1 MEATKPRKVIRISR
15 TKLIIGIIAIVTIV
29 ILIIVGMNRSRRMY
43 GGMLDSASV
52 PSMGIMATGGSV
64 NLTEIPMMEFGG
76 GNYPNSYPYQNGTP
90 DITDTREFL
99 KTSYSAQIQTKDVA
113 DKVRDVKNAVRDVD
127 GRIDNFSSSEKYGYV
142 SFVVPKDKFDDFKDE
157 VELLVHKKL
166 YTENVSSQ
174 NLLGQKQGIEE
185 QKSSL
190 ETRLAQLEKQKK
202 DLDAQ
207 YAATLTHY
215 AVSEQDVEVRNN
227 LIKEETRLYT
237 EKSGILQG
245 QINQTRRM
253 LEGNAKQDTQFTNNI
268 ETVNGVVNVN
278 WVSNWEMVKI
288 FSPIHPTIIIIV
300 LVITLIWFLN
310 RKAYLP
316 KIEIV

>member
-1 MEATKPRKVIRISR
+1 MENTKPRKVIRISR
-15 TKLIIGIIAIVTIV
+15 TKLIIGIIAVV
-29 ILIIVGMNRSRRMY
+29 IIAVLVIVGMNRSRRMY
-43 GGMLDSASV
+43 GGMLDSASL
-52 PSMGIMATGGSV
+52 PSMGMMAEGGSV
-64 NLTEIPMMEFGG
+64 NSAEIPMMDFGG
-76 GNYPNSYPYQNGTP
+76 GNYPNAYPYQNGTP

-99 KTSYSAQIQTKDVA
+99 KTNYSAQIMTKDVA
-113 DKVRDVKNAVRDVD
+113 DKVRDIKNAVRDAD

-142 SFVVPKDKFDDFKDE
+142 SFVVSKDKFDDFKDE
-157 VELLVHKKL
+157 VESLTHKKL
-166 YTENVSSQ
+166 YTESISSQ
-174 NLLGQKQGIEE
+174 NLLGQKQSIEE
-185 QKSSL
+185 QKSSI

-207 YAATLTHY
+207 YAAKLTQY
-215 AVSEQDVEVRNN
+215 AISEQDVEIRNN
-227 LIKEETRLYT
+227 LIKEETRIYT

-268 ETVNGVVNVN
+268 ETVNGVVSVN
-278 WVSNWEMVKI
+278 WVSNWEMAKI
-288 FSPIHPTIIIIV
+288 FSPVHPVIIIV
-300 LVITLIWFLN
+300 VLVIALIWFLN